1 MADIQLGN
9 VLTKEAMILDHT
21 PFNSKEELFQLL
33 SEKFFEAGV
42 ITNQQ
47 AYLTALRE
55 REAMGPTYM
64 GNLIGL
70 PHGRC
75 DEVVKSGIAF
85 CRCSSPFLYQ
95 SCGEEGDVKY
105 VFMLAI
111 PGNQSAD
118 QYMRVLA
125 TLAGLLAKEEFVD
138 QLDSVHSYDEM
149 LALMKACS

>member
-21 PFNSKEELFQLL
+21 PFNSKEEMFQLL

-64 GNLIGL
+64 GKCRSIHARIGNF
-70 PHGRC
+70 
-75 DEVVKSGIAF
+75 SW
-85 CRCSSPFLYQ
+85 
-95 SCGEEGDVKY
+95 
-105 VFMLAI
+105 
-111 PGNQSAD
+111 
-118 QYMRVLA
+118 
-125 TLAGLLAKEEFVD
+125 LAGKRRICRSVGFGA
-138 QLDSVHSYDEM
+138 QL
-149 LALMKACS
+149 

>member
-21 PFNSKEELFQLL
+21 PFNSKEEMFQLL

-85 CRCSSPFLYQ
+85 CRCSSPFPVSYTHL
-95 SCGEEGDVKY
+95 
-105 VFMLAI
+105 
-111 PGNQSAD
+111 
-118 QYMRVLA
+118 
-125 TLAGLLAKEEFVD
+125 TLPTIA
-138 QLDSVHSYDEM
+138 
-149 LALMKACS
+149 

>member
-1 MADIQLGN
+1 MVAVMKWLN
-9 VLTKEAMILDHT
+9 
-21 PFNSKEELFQLL
+21 PELRFV
-33 SEKFFEAGV
+33 AV
-42 ITNQQ
+42 
-47 AYLTALRE
+47 
-55 REAMGPTYM
+55 P
-64 GNLIGL
+64 LI
-70 PHGRC
+70 
-75 DEVVKSGIAF
+75 
-85 CRCSSPFLYQ
+85 LYQ

>member
-1 MADIQLGN
+1 MSLFLSLPI
-9 VLTKEAMILDHT
+9 
-21 PFNSKEELFQLL
+21 SELW
-33 SEKFFEAGV
+33 
-42 ITNQQ
+42 
-47 AYLTALRE
+47 
-55 REAMGPTYM
+55 
-64 GNLIGL
+64 
-70 PHGRC
+70 
-75 DEVVKSGIAF
+75 
-85 CRCSSPFLYQ
+85 
-95 SCGEEGDVKY
+95 EEGDVKY

>member
-21 PFNSKEELFQLL
+21 PFNSKEEMFQLL

-75 DEVVKSGIAF
+75 DEVVKSGIAACDF
-85 CRCSSPFLYQ
+85 DVMLDKDHENHDPISELWRRGRCKICLYACDSRESKCRSIH
-95 SCGEEGDVKY
+95 
-105 VFMLAI
+105 ARI
-111 PGNQSAD
+111 GNFS
-118 QYMRVLA
+118 R
-125 TLAGLLAKEEFVD
+125 LAGKRRICRSVGFGA
-138 QLDSVHSYDEM
+138 QL
-149 LALMKACS
+149 